1 MNSPLASQAAAGLTT
16 RLHRQEGDLEAR
28 VRRAVALAYGR
39 AARANDLQH
48 ARNFLAAADA
58 DLASQVENP
67 ASRER
72 QAWELLCQTWM
83 MTNEFL
89 YLR

>member
-1 MNSPLASQAAAGLTT
+1 
-16 RLHRQEGDLEAR
+16 

-39 AARANDLQH
+39 AARTDDIQN

-58 DLASQVENP
+58 TLASQVEDP
-67 ASRER
+67 AKRER
-72 QAWELLCQTWM
+72 QAWELLCQAWM